1 MSSYLPNNML
11 LKRLEVQGF
20 KSFAD
25 KINIELEQDIT
36 AVVGPNGSGK
46 SNITDAIRW
55 LLGEREARNLRGA
68 KSEDLIFAGTK
79 DRSRL
84 GQAQATL
91 YFDNSSG
98 FFPVDYKEISISRKV
113 SRDGESQIFLNK
125 SEVRLK
131 DIIDFFARA
140 RMGARGLTIV
150 SQGESDVF
158 INSTPME
165 RREMIEEILGLK
177 EYQLKKAESLRR
189 LKATLINLD
198 KAKALMEELLPL
210 LRVLKKQVTKYE
222 GRAGIASELRELENN
237 FYGGKLRTLKISF
250 AQIKPAIE
258 RLGEK
263 IEVAENDVKHLEQG
277 LLKIKSSEPETNKS
291 ISEVQDKRKKL
302 LDKKFTIQKT
312 LSRIEAKLE
321 FATTPEKIEEA
332 RLIEALNDIKNIS
345 AEYSLKETVAELK
358 QALSQIMSLV
368 ENLFGKKGYISADM
382 EKEKANILSELE
394 AVDEEIKQ
402 LESAEREF
410 TESMKGFNENF
421 RKAFMEFEASR
432 SALVKL
438 QEEKNKIGFEKER
451 IDLRVK
457 DLGEQI
463 REAGRDIKEFESWTG
478 KEVSSEE
485 EASRRMFRLRGELAA
500 IGDIDENIIKEY
512 KETEGRSTFLTA
524 QVADLE
530 KAISDLQNLIQDLDY
545 KIQHEFITAIHKINE
560 ELSRYMDLLFGGGK
574 AKLIVEEKKTKPVV
588 EETGEVQQ
596 TANPKTEGE
605 EAEAVP
611 LPEGVYID
619 VSLPRKRIKG
629 LEVLSGGERA
639 LVSVAVLFALISVSP
654 PPFLVLDEVDAPLDE
669 RNARRFG
676 ELLKEFSKKTQFII
690 VTHNRA
696 TMEAASVLYGVTMSA
711 DGTSKVL
718 SVKLG

>member
-1 MSSYLPNNML
+1 ML

-25 KINIELEQDIT
+25 KINIELEQGIT

-46 SNITDAIRW
+46 SNIADAIRW

-79 DRSRL
+79 DRPRVGL
-84 GQAQATL
+84 AQATL

-113 SRDGESQIFLNK
+113 SRDGKSQIFLNK

-131 DIIDFFARA
+131 DIIDFFARS

-177 EYQLKKAESLRR
+177 EYQLKKSEALRR
-189 LKATLINLD
+189 LKNALINLD
-198 KAKALMEELLPL
+198 KAKALIEELVPL
-210 LRVLKKQVTKYE
+210 MRVLKKQVAKYE

-237 FYGGKLRTLKISF
+237 FYGGKLHALKSSF
-250 AQIKPAIE
+250 AKIEPSIKSLE
-258 RLGEK
+258 EK
-263 IEVAENDVKHLEQG
+263 IKVAEKDVKHLEQG
-277 LLKIKSSEPETNKS
+277 LEEIKSSEPETNKS

-302 LDKKFTIQKT
+302 LDKKFAIQKA

-321 FATTPEKIEEA
+321 FATTPKSIEEA
-332 RLIEALNDIKNIS
+332 RLIGALNDIKSIS
-345 AEYSLKETVAELK
+345 TEYSIKETVVELK
-358 QALSQIMSLV
+358 QALSQIVSLV
-368 ENLFGKKGYISADM
+368 ENLFGSKGHISADT
-382 EKEKANILSELE
+382 EKERSRVLVELE
-394 AVDEEIKQ
+394 VVDEEIKQ

-410 TESMKGFNENF
+410 AESMKGFNENF
-421 RKAFMEFEASR
+421 RKAFMEFEAAR
-432 SALVKL
+432 SSLVKL
-438 QEEKNKIGFEKER
+438 QEEKNKVNFEKER
-451 IDLRVK
+451 IDIRVK

-463 REAGRDIKEFESWTG
+463 REAGRDIKEFETWAG
-478 KEVSSEE
+478 EEVKSEE
-485 EASRRMFRLRGELAA
+485 ETSRKMFRLRGELAA
-500 IGDIDENIIKEY
+500 IGDIDQNIVKEY
-512 KETEGRSTFLTA
+512 KETETRNIFLTT

-530 KAISDLQNLIQDLDY
+530 KAIADLHNLIQDLDY
-545 KIQHEFITAIHKINE
+545 KIQHEFITAIGKING

-574 AKLIVEEKKTKPVV
+574 AKLIVEEKKTKSSV
-588 EETGEVQQ
+588 EEIENVQ
-596 TANPKTEGE
+596 TTNPKTEGE
-605 EAEAVP
+605 ESVAAPV
-611 LPEGVYID
+611 PEGVYID

-639 LVSVAVLFALISVSP
+639 LVSVAALFALISVSP
-654 PPFLVLDEVDAPLDE
+654 PPFLVLDDVDAPLDE
-669 RNARRFG
+669 KNARRFG
-676 ELLKEFSKKTQFII
+676 ELLKEFAKKTQFII

-696 TMEAASVLYGVTMSA
+696 TMEVANVLYGVTMSA

-718 SVKLG
+718 SVKLS

>member
-1 MSSYLPNNML
+1 ML

-55 LLGEREARNLRGA
+55 LLGEREARNLRGG
-68 KSEDLIFAGTK
+68 KVEDLIFAGTK
-79 DRSRL
+79 DRPRL
-84 GQAQATL
+84 GLAQATL

-98 FFPVDYKEISISRKV
+98 FFPVDYKEISISRKI
-113 SRDGESQIFLNK
+113 SRDGKSQIFLNK
-125 SEVRLK
+125 SEMRLK

-150 SQGESDVF
+150 NQGESDLF

-177 EYQLKKAESLRR
+177 EYQLKKAEALRR
-189 LKATLINLD
+189 LKNSLINLD

-210 LRVLKKQVTKYE
+210 LRVLKKQVAKYE
-222 GRAGIASELRELENN
+222 GRVGIASELYELENS
-237 FYGGKLRTLKISF
+237 FYGGKLKALESSLI
-250 AQIKPAIE
+250 QIEPAIKNLE
-258 RLGEK
+258 GK
-263 IEVAENDVKHLEQG
+263 IEIASKNVTHLEQG
-277 LLKIKSSEPETNKS
+277 LQKIKSSEPETNKS
-291 ISEVQDKRKKL
+291 IAEIQDKRKKL
-302 LDKKFTIQKT
+302 LDKKFAIQKT

-321 FATTPEKIEEA
+321 FATTPESIEEA
-332 RLIEALNDIKNIS
+332 RLIGALNDIKNIS
-345 AEYSLKETVAELK
+345 AEYFVKETVVELK
-358 QALSQIMSLV
+358 EALSRILFLV
-368 ENLFGKKGYISADM
+368 EGLFGKKGAVSADM
-382 EKEKANILSELE
+382 EKEKTYVLGELE

-402 LESAEREF
+402 LEFAEREF

-421 RKAFMEFEASR
+421 RKAFMEFEAAR
-432 SALVKL
+432 STFVKF
-438 QEEKNKIGFEKER
+438 QEERNKVGFEKER
-451 IDLRVK
+451 IDLRIK

-463 REAGRDIKEFESWTG
+463 REVGRDIKEFESWVG
-478 KEVSSEE
+478 EGLENEE
-485 EASRRMFRLRGELAA
+485 EAFKRMFRLRGELAA

-512 KETEGRSTFLTA
+512 EETESRSNFLKT
-524 QVADLE
+524 QIADLE
-530 KAISDLQNLIQDLDY
+530 KAIADLQNLIQDLDY

-560 ELSRYMDLLFGGGK
+560 ELSRYMDILFGGGK
-574 AKLIVEEKKTKPVV
+574 AKLIVEEKKTKSVV
-588 EETGEVQQ
+588 EEIESVQM
-596 TANPKTEGE
+596 ADSMPDEE
-605 EAEAVP
+605 EAETTPIA
-611 LPEGVYID
+611 EGVYID

-639 LVSVAVLFALISVSP
+639 LVSVAALFALISVSP
-654 PPFLVLDEVDAPLDE
+654 PPFLVLDEVDASLDE
-669 RNARRFG
+669 INARRFG
-676 ELLKEFSKKTQFII
+676 ELLKEFAKKTQFII

-696 TMEAASVLYGVTMSA
+696 TMEVANVLYGVTMSA

-718 SVKLG
+718 SIKLN